1 MHIIKREISIEFQWA
16 LSWLGL
22 YFESPFHFVFT
33 LRMSNCWLQSIETH
47 DSEPSQILGNIN
59 FTESDVPISP
69 FPDFNGINFGL
80 LERKLIL

>member
-1 MHIIKREISIEFQWA
+1 MHVIKRGISIEFQRA
-16 LSWLGL
+16 LPWQVL

-33 LRMSNCWLQSIETH
+33 LGMSNCRLQSTETH
-47 DSEPSQILGNIN
+47 DSEPSQVLGNIN

-69 FPDFNGINFGL
+69 SPPFNGINFGL